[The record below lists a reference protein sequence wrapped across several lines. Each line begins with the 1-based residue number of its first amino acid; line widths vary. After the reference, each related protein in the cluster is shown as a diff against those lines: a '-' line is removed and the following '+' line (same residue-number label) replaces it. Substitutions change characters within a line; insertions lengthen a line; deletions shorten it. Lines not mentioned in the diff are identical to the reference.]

1 MKGRRITQSFLL
13 ILALLMACGPV
24 TAFASDSNTVDF
36 SQKGVISVTLKTEDT
51 AVSGAELTAYRVADA
66 ESKDSNLTFTFTEP
80 FADFGGTPEELQS
93 AEDSE
98 RLAEYV
104 KENGI
109 SGTKAVTD
117 SSGCA
122 VFEDLPLG
130 LYLVAQTKSAE
141 GFSDCSPFLV
151 SLPIEEDGVWVYEAD
166 ATPKTDVEQLVDI
179 TVKKVWNDGNDPS
192 SRPDSVTVNLYRD
205 SVLLDTVILNSENNW
220 SYTWQ
225 ALPKSDGYSVEEES
239 VSGYAAS
246 YSQSGSVFTVT
257 NTPKLV
263 QTGQLNWPIPVLAV
277 CGVGLFAVGWGL
289 VFLKR
294 KKDA

>member
-1 MKGRRITQSFLL
+1 MKGRRILQSFLL

-24 TAFASDSNTVDF
+24 TALASDSNTIDF
-36 SQKGVISVTLKTEDT
+36 SKTGAISVTMKTEET

-66 ESKDSNLTFTFTEP
+66 ESKDNNLAFTFTEP
-80 FADFGGTPEELQS
+80 FAGFGGTPEELQS
-93 AEDSE
+93 AEDNL
-98 RLAEYV
+98 RLAEYI
-104 KENGI
+104 KENEI

-130 LYLVAQTKSAE
+130 LYLVVQTKSAE

-151 SLPIEEDGVWVYEAD
+151 SLPTEENGAWVYETD
-166 ATPKTDVEQLVDI
+166 ATPKTDVEQLVDL
-179 TVKKVWNDGNDPS
+179 TVKKVWNDGEGKE
-192 SRPDSVTVNLYRD
+192 RPDSVTVNLYRD
-205 SVLLDTVILNSENNW
+205 SVLLGTVILNSENNW

-239 VSGYAAS
+239 VSGYAAT
-246 YSQSGSVFTVT
+246 YSRSGYIFTVT

-277 CGVGLFAVGWGL
+277 CGLALLLVGGL
-289 VFLKR
+289 LLWR
-294 KKDA
+294 KKDRA

>member
-1 MKGRRITQSFLL
+1 MRGRRIIQNFM
-13 ILALLMACGPV
+13 LALAMLITCGPV
-24 TAFASDSNTVDF
+24 TAFASGNTVDF
-36 SQKGVISVTLKTEDT
+36 SRTCVISVTLKTEGA

-66 ESKDSNLTFTFTEP
+66 ESKNSNLTFTYTEA
-80 FADFGGTPEELQS
+80 FADFGGAPEELQS
-93 AEDSE
+93 AKDSE
-98 RLAEYV
+98 HLADYA
-104 KENGI
+104 KKNGI

-151 SLPIEEDGVWVYEAD
+151 SLPTEENGAWVYETD
-166 ATPKTDVEQLVDI
+166 ATPKTDVEQLVDL

-192 SRPDSVTVNLYRD
+192 SRPDSVTVNLYKD
-205 SVLLDTVILNSENNW
+205 SVLADTVILNSENNW

-246 YSQSGSVFTVT
+246 YSRSGYIFTVT
-257 NTPKLV
+257 NTPSLV
-263 QTGQLNWPIPVLAV
+263 NTGQLNWPIPVLAV
-277 CGVGLFAVGWGL
+277 CGL
-289 VFLKR
+289 VLLLAGGFLLWR
-294 KKDA
+294 KKDRA

>member
-1 MKGRRITQSFLL
+1 MKGRRILQSFLL
-13 ILALLMACGPV
+13 ILALLMTCGPV
-24 TAFASDSNTVDF
+24 TALASASNPIDF
-36 SQKGVISVTLKTEDT
+36 SKTGAISVTMKTEDA

-66 ESKDSNLTFTFTEP
+66 ESKDNNLAFTFTEP
-80 FADFGGTPEELQS
+80 FAGFGGTPEELQS
-93 AEDSE
+93 AEDNL
-98 RLAEYV
+98 RLAEYI
-104 KENGI
+104 KENEI

-151 SLPIEEDGVWVYEAD
+151 ALPIEENGAWVYETD
-166 ATPKTDVEQLVDI
+166 ATPKTDVEQLVDL
-179 TVKKVWNDGNDPS
+179 TVKKVWNDGEGKE
-192 SRPDSVTVNLYRD
+192 RPDSVTVNLYRD

-277 CGVGLFAVGWGL
+277 CGLALFATGWGL